1 MPTARLPG
9 SRAAAGSETRKAGL
23 KSLQGYPFW
32 VSPHA
37 PGAVCASARSLP
49 LISNF
54 SATFPG
60 LRDDDASYVVGLVNM
75 HALAMG
81 IQLTVS
87 PLRGYAIFAPSSF
100 REIQRATDRGTVI
113 TLSGTGNTFRDTDL
127 ADYLRACPGPG
138 VCS

>member
-1 MPTARLPG
+1 M
-9 SRAAAGSETRKAGL
+9 
-23 KSLQGYPFW
+23 SLAWSTCTPLLW
-32 VSPHA
+32 
-37 PGAVCASARSLP
+37 ASSLP
-49 LISNF
+49 
-54 SATFPG
+54 
-60 LRDDDASYVVGLVNM
+60 
-75 HALAMG
+75 
-81 IQLTVS
+81 S